1 MLHTLRDSGH
11 WICATHCC
19 CPLPIIQI
27 TECVGWKL
35 KGHLLAKISYSIVLQ
50 NKDNSASGLFYNRC
64 TFAKA
69 TSRFRGNG
77 NLNVAFAK
85 NGENISTHG
94 PHRAVCLSDETT
106 PSPLIK
112 DNSIGR
118 YRRRKY
124 SFKVCAM
131 LSK

>member
-50 NKDNSASGLFYNRC
+50 NKDNSASGLFYNGC

-69 TSRFRGNG
+69 TLRFRGNG

-85 NGENISTHG
+85 NGENIFYS
-94 PHRAVCLSDETT
+94 RAAPRSLS
-106 PSPLIK
+106 LRR
-112 DNSIGR
+112 DNTVTFNKRQFNRTI
-118 YRRRKY
+118 
-124 SFKVCAM
+124 
-131 LSK
+131 SKAKIFF